1 MRTSLLSCLEA
12 KESEKNRKNS
22 NELKTNNLCRIDAN
36 LKVKVKC
43 APRFYK
49 LFKSEGKREK
59 EGNPN
64 HPHGTTGVVKHRLTG
79 GEQFRM
85 FVIM

>member
-36 LKVKVKC
+36 LKVKV
-43 APRFYK
+43 
-49 LFKSEGKREK
+49 
-59 EGNPN
+59 
-64 HPHGTTGVVKHRLTG
+64 
-79 GEQFRM
+79 
-85 FVIM
+85 